1 MQFISYAL
9 DSQYGYSMWIYML
22 IFTMTS
28 TFAFLS
34 ARNKTIIIKTV
45 HRKRY
50 INLWFAFSFF
60 TAWFFYLFADI
71 GTDLKQYLA
80 IYNGASFT
88 SNYFLYHTVEKGY
101 LVINATLNLLF
112 KNPLIGVGIIKT
124 IILICFFGGLYSLRE
139 KIHIGYSVMAFM
151 AIYYFQGYNLIR
163 LSLAAGIC
171 FISLILMYKNKKLLS
186 LFLAI
191 ATFWIHRSALIFIC
205 VLLFY
210 FVFKY
215 SKSFKP
221 LLRFLLIISIPLLIF
236 FGGDIILYLIQYDAF
251 HGRYDNYM
259 MGAFT
264 SGIGQILFYIPAF
277 IMLFICFRNNDIRKS
292 SEYELS
298 FIWVISGFIVAMLGY
313 KFGML
318 ARAEIIFSAVYMFFI
333 PYYLKNKKTG
343 HIRGAVLNYSSASI
357 IMTIYWIIRFI
368 LNISGLFFTSGLNEF
383 TFVW

>member
-9 DSQYGYSMWIYML
+9 DSKYGYSMWVYIL

-28 TFAFLS
+28 IFAFLS

-45 HRKRY
+45 HRKRH
-50 INLWFAFSFF
+50 INLWFALSFF
-60 TAWFFYLFADI
+60 TAWFFYVFADI
-71 GTDLKQYLA
+71 GADFKQYLA

-88 SNYFLYHTVEKGY
+88 SNYFLFNTVENGY
-101 LVINATLNLLF
+101 LAINAALNLLF

-151 AIYYFQGYNLIR
+151 AVFYFQGYNLIR

-171 FISLILMYKNKKLLS
+171 FISLILVYKNKKLLS
-186 LFLAI
+186 LILAI
-191 ATFWIHRSALIFIC
+191 ATFWIHRSTCIFIF

-221 LLRFLLIISIPLLIF
+221 VLRFVLIISIPLLIF
-236 FGGDIILYLIQYDAF
+236 FGGDIILNLIQYDAF
-251 HGRYDNYM
+251 HGRYDNYKVGGFM
-259 MGAFT
+259 I
-264 SGIGQILFYIPAF
+264 GIGQILFYIPAF

-313 KFGML
+313 QTGML
-318 ARAEIIFSAVYMFFI
+318 ARVEILFSAVYMFFI
-333 PYYLKNKKTG
+333 PYYLKSKKSG
-343 HIRGAVLNYSSASI
+343 HINAAMLNYSLTSI
-357 IMTIYWIIRFI
+357 IMTFYWIIRFI

-383 TFVW
+383 TFIW